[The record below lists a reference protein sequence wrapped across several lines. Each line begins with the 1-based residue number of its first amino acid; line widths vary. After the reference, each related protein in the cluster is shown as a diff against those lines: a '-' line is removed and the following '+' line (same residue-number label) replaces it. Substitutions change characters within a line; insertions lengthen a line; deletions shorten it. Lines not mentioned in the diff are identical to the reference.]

1 MKKQNFNFVGI
12 SASLLGL
19 LLLKKNK
26 EAARVGAIFNELPE
40 LLECADGSFS
50 SARSSRACNRRG
62 GQKTGLPITFGGGG
76 SGLLN
81 IQDIALDQIKINRE
95 LFQGR
100 EKAFSK
106 RSVDN
111 IVTDAQAG
119 RFAWENL
126 DPITLW
132 RSPEGELF
140 LLSGHSRLKAFE
152 TLAESG
158 VKVDGKGFTRIPAK
172 IRTGSLQS
180 AQRMALES
188 NTLSTKETDIERAAY
203 YRRLRQDGEPEK
215 SILTQCKKNE
225 GRNWANIYA
234 FTFLSPT
241 GRTWATLKQF
251 SEGEDQSATLAKT
264 LAKWIGSARR
274 EIPQLTNEHE
284 GELHAWLFDQKGYGT
299 GSGQVSNERD
309 FQERVQ
315 VFVQKNTFFGEFDQ
329 DKPLNILSAQQKSPT
344 ELEYDRAISEKTK
357 QLSDLDKEMRQ
368 KIKVLTDRRATASD
382 IARIIQP
389 YETGLRNLRVEL
401 SRLLQKKNEVIEYSK
416 NEIRLFGIQKNKI
429 GGFPRYL

>member
-1 MKKQNFNFVGI
+1 MKKKDVFLGFAAVFGLF
-12 SASLLGL
+12 LLNRKG
-19 LLLKKNK
+19 
-26 EAARVGAIFNELPE
+26 ARIGAIFAELPE
-40 LLECADGSFS
+40 LYECGDGTFS
-50 SARSSRACNRRG
+50 SAQSSRACSRHG
-62 GQKTGLPITFGGGG
+62 GRKTGQPITFGSGGG
-76 SGLLN
+76 GLLN
-81 IQDIALDQIKINRE
+81 IQDIALNQIKVNRE

-111 IVTDAQAG
+111 IVSDAEAG

-152 TLAESG
+152 TLAEGG

-172 IRTGSLQS
+172 IRSGSLQA

-203 YRRLRQDGEPEK
+203 YRRLRQDGEAEK

-241 GRTWATLKQF
+241 GRTWATLQQF
-251 SEGEDQSATLAKT
+251 AEGEDQSATMAKT

-274 EIPQLTNEHE
+274 ELPQLTNEHE
-284 GELHAWLFDQKGYGT
+284 GELFSWLFEQKGYGT
-299 GSGQVSNERD
+299 GSGQVSSERD
-309 FQERVQ
+309 FQERVK
-315 VFVQKNTFFGEFDQ
+315 VFVQKNTYFGEFEQ
-329 DKPLNILSAQQKSPT
+329 GKPLNILSAQQKSPT
-344 ELEYDRAISEKTK
+344 ELEYDRAITDKTK
-357 QLSDLDKEMRQ
+357 QLSELEKEMRA
-368 KIKVLTDRRATASD
+368 KIKVLTDRKATASD

-401 SRLLQKKNEVIEYSK
+401 SRLLQKKSEVIEYSK
-416 NEIRLFGIQKNKI
+416 NEIRLFGIHKNKI
-429 GGFPRYL
+429 GSFPGYL